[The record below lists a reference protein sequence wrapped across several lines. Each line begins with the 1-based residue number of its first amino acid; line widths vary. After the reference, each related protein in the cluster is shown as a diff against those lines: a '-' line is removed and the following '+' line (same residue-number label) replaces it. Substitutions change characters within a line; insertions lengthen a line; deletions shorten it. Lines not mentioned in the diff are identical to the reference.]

1 MVTYDYLFHARR
13 KIMFDLSIVI
23 PTLDPSEKILTV
35 VKELRS
41 TGFDRIIIVNDG
53 SKPDK
58 APIFETLE
66 KELHCT
72 VLTHEINRGKG
83 RALKTA
89 MSYFLDNP
97 CGHTGII
104 TLDDDGQHTL
114 KDTVRVGEALIA
126 KPDSLVLGVRDFN
139 GPNVP
144 PKSKFGNKLTKLIMK
159 FLCRVSVSDTQTGL
173 RAIPAS
179 AMPGFINT
187 EGERFEYETNMLLDT
202 RSLGIEITEVV
213 IDTVY
218 IEDNKGTHFH
228 PIRDSL
234 RIYKQIFKYAASHLQ
249 FISFFISSGLAFVV
263 DNALFFLI
271 ALFLP
276 TSIKTLAIFPA
287 RAVSSLLN
295 YFTNQKIVFNST
307 DNPKRSIIRYYI
319 LCVCQACV
327 GHLILSIL
335 KGVIVTDS
343 ELMLTLIKLLVEFA
357 IFPISFLIQRK
368 WVFPKK

>member
-1 MVTYDYLFHARR
+1 MLN
-13 KIMFDLSIVI
+13 LSIVI
-23 PTLDPSEKILTV
+23 PTLDPSEKILSV
-35 VKELRS
+35 VKDLKD

-53 SKPDK
+53 SRPEKT
-58 APIFETLE
+58 PIFEALE
-66 KELHCT
+66 KELSCT
-72 VLTHEINRGKG
+72 VLTHEVNRGKG

-89 MSYFLDNP
+89 MSYFIENP
-97 CGHTGII
+97 EGHAGII

-126 KPDSLVLGVRDFN
+126 NPDDLILGVRDFDA
-139 GPNVP
+139 PNVP
-144 PKSKFGNKLTKLIMK
+144 PKSKFGNKLTKSVMK
-159 FLCRVSVSDTQTGL
+159 ALCRVSVSDTQTGL
-173 RAIPAS
+173 RAIPLS
-179 AMPGFINT
+179 AMEGFIAT

-202 RSLGIEITEVV
+202 RSLGIKITEVV

-228 PIRDSL
+228 PIRDSIK
-234 RIYKQIFKYAASHLQ
+234 IYKQIFKYAASHMQ

-276 TSIKTLAIFPA
+276 AAIKTYALFPA
-287 RAVSSLLN
+287 RAASSLLN

-307 DNPKRSIIRYYI
+307 DNPKRSIVKYYI
-319 LCVCQACV
+319 LCVCQAFV

-343 ELMLTLIKLLVEFA
+343 VPLLTLIKLLVEFA
-357 IFPISFLIQRK
+357 IFPISFIIQRK